1 VRRGVLAVLC
11 AVLGGAAGAGIALLV
26 DDDGGDGATRT
37 VVQQAPLSERA
48 RAEGDTGA
56 LTAAEIYERDAAGV
70 VFIVAEVVRQS
81 ASPFDVFP
89 EERRGQSTGTGFVI
103 DGRGSILTNAHVVE
117 GAQRV
122 RVRFGDEKLV
132 EAEVKG
138 RDRSTDIALLEVD
151 PDGLDLEPLKLG
163 RSADVNVGDPT
174 VAIGNPFGLDRTLTT
189 GVISAK
195 QRQIDAPNGFTIR
208 DVLQTDAAINPGN
221 SGGPLINASGEV
233 IGINSAIR
241 SEGGGNIGIGF
252 AVPIDTAK
260 RILPDLR
267 EKGRVERAYLGVTT
281 ATVDPSA
288 NLRVDRGAFVEGIVP
303 EGPADEGGLRPG
315 DIIVRIGGKP
325 VESSEDVAATVD
337 EQRPGAKVKVE
348 VVREG
353 DRKTVD
359 VELGRRPD
367 RLEGG

>member
-1 VRRGVLAVLC
+1 VLC
-11 AVLGGAAGAGIALLV
+11 AVIGGVAGASIALLV
-26 DDDGGDGATRT
+26 DEDGGGDGETRT
-37 VVQQAPLSERA
+37 VVRQAPLSERA
-48 RAEGDTGA
+48 RAEGETGA
-56 LTAAEIYERDAAGV
+56 LTASEIYERDAPGV

-81 ASPFDVFP
+81 ASPFDIFP

-103 DGRGSILTNAHVVE
+103 DDKGSILTNAHVVE
-117 GAQRV
+117 GAERV

-132 EAEVKG
+132 EGEVKG
-138 RDRSTDIALLEVD
+138 RDRSTDVALLEID
-151 PDGLDLEPLKLG
+151 PDGLDLRPLKLG
-163 RSADVNVGDPT
+163 SSRDVKVGDPT

-195 QRQIDAPNGFTIR
+195 QRQIDAPNGFRIR

-221 SGGPLINASGEV
+221 SGGPLIDSDGEV

-267 EKGRVERAYLGVTT
+267 SKGRVERAYLGVTT

-315 DIIVRIGGKP
+315 DIIVRIGSRP
-325 VESSEDVAATVD
+325 IRSSEDIATVVD
-337 EQRPGAKVKVE
+337 EQRPGTKVKVE

-353 DRKTVD
+353 DERSVE
-359 VELGRRPD
+359 VELGKRPD